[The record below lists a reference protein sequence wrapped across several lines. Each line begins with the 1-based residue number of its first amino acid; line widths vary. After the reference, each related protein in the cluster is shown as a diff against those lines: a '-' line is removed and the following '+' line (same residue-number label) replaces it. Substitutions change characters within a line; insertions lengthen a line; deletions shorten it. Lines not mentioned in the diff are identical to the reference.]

1 MTIITLT
8 TDWGLENHY
17 QGAVK
22 GSLLKHLPDAQIID
36 ISHQLPPFDIM
47 QASFVLKNAY
57 PHFPKGSIHLL
68 GVNSEAGMDNPHVA
82 IRHNDHFFIG
92 ADNGVFSLMFDNKP
106 DEAIEIDII
115 QDSAYFTFSTRDV
128 FAKVAAMIASG
139 KKLSDIGKPHRD
151 LFHRIPFV
159 PVVYPEKIIGKVI
172 FIDNYENVFVNITRE
187 LFRQVGGGLAFSIN
201 YRSAGDS
208 ITEIHEA
215 YGDVTPGEKIA
226 LFGSST
232 YLEIA
237 INQGKASSLLGLHL
251 NDTVSI
257 VFNNED

>member
-1 MTIITLT
+1 MAIITLT

-17 QGAVK
+17 LGAVK
-22 GSLLKHLPDAQIID
+22 GSLLKLLPDARIID

-68 GVNSEAGMDNPHVA
+68 GVNSEAGMETPHVA
-82 IRHNDHFFIG
+82 IRHQDHFFIG
-92 ADNGVFSLMFDNKP
+92 SDNGVFSLMFDNNP
-106 DEAIEIDII
+106 DEAIEIDVI
-115 QDSAYFTFSTRDV
+115 QDSEYFTFSTRDV
-128 FAKVAAMIASG
+128 FAKVASMIASG
-139 KKLSDIGKPHRD
+139 KKLSEIGKPHSG
-151 LFHRIPFV
+151 LFHRIPFM

-187 LFRQVGGGLAFSIN
+187 LFRHVGKGRSFSIN
-201 YRSAGDS
+201 YRSAGEG
-208 ITEIHEA
+208 ITEIHQA
-215 YGDVTPGEKIA
+215 YGDVTPGEKMA
-226 LFGSST
+226 LFGST
-232 YLEIA
+232 TFMEIA

-257 VFNNED
+257 IFNNQD